1 MITDVIGRPRV
12 DAGALPDVPLD
23 REPKWSYSCRGLD
36 PVLDYRLSPLAGPGP
51 RVGDV
56 ALARVEAIGFHSRM
70 MTARHGRLR
79 LYSGDSIVGI
89 FGNRYATAAFE
100 GEVLPGEEVHIL
112 TSAGM
117 LGTVRSRHQN
127 MAPPTRLSL
136 LGYLAEPDGKRI
148 NLKER
153 QFHPRLP
160 GHPLPDV
167 VLVVGTSMNSGKTT
181 AGAKLASSLVRR
193 GLRVG
198 VCKLTGSVCHRDIEE
213 WQATGAHHVRDFSD
227 YGLPSTYLC
236 RKEELISLF
245 LTMIADAAEIRPDIL
260 VMEVADGLLQR
271 ETKLL
276 LEDPRVRE
284 HVRGVVLAA
293 TCPGSALFGFAQLAA
308 RSHRVLAV
316 SGVITS
322 SPLFVRELLSHERIP
337 VASSAGTGEEL
348 ADEVMRR
355 ICCAAA

>member
-1 MITDVIGRPRV
+1 MITSLSGLPSTEAGPPP
-12 DAGALPDVPLD
+12 DASSD
-23 REPKWSYSCRGLD
+23 REPKWSYSCRSLEPQD
-36 PVLDYRLSPLAGPGP
+36 AYRLTTLDVPAP

-56 ALARVEAIGFHSRM
+56 ALARVEAIGYHGRM
-70 MTARHGRLR
+70 MTARQGRLR
-79 LYSGDSIVGI
+79 LYPGDSIVGV

-100 GEVLPGEEVHIL
+100 GEVGPGETVHIL

-117 LGTVRSRHQN
+117 VGTVRSRHQS

-136 LGYLAEPDGKRI
+136 LGYLAEPDGRRI

-160 GHPLPDV
+160 EFPLPDI

-181 AGAKLASSLVRR
+181 AGVKLASSLVRR

-198 VCKLTGSVCHRDIEE
+198 ACKLTGSVCHRDIEE
-213 WQATGAHHVRDFSD
+213 WQATGAQHVRDFSD

-245 LTMIADAAEIRPDIL
+245 LTMVADAAVVRPDIL

-337 VASSAGTGEEL
+337 VASSAGDGEDL
-348 ADEVMRR
+348 ADEVLRR
-355 ICCAAA
+355 LCSAAA

>member
-1 MITDVIGRPRV
+1 MITNVTGRPRTE
-12 DAGALPDVPLD
+12 AGELPDTSID
-23 REPKWSYSCRGLD
+23 QAAKWSYSCRGLE
-36 PVLDYRLSPLAGPGP
+36 PEMGYRLSPLGGPAP

-56 ALARVEAIGFHSRM
+56 ALARVEELGFHNRM
-70 MTARHGRLR
+70 MTARQGRLR
-79 LYSGDSIVGI
+79 LYAGDSIVGV
-89 FGNRYATAAFE
+89 FGNRYATSAFE
-100 GEVLPGEEVHIL
+100 GEVGLGEEVHIL

-117 LGTVRSRHQN
+117 VGTVRSRHQK

-136 LGYLAEPDGKRI
+136 LGYLADSDGGRI

-160 GHPLPDV
+160 EYPLPDV
-167 VLVVGTSMNSGKTT
+167 VLVVGTSMDSGKTT

-198 VCKLTGSVCHRDIEE
+198 ACKLTGSVCHRDIEE
-213 WQATGAHHVRDFSD
+213 WQATGAQHVRDFSD

-236 RKEELISLF
+236 RKDELISLF
-245 LTMIADAAEIRPDIL
+245 LTMIADAAAIRPDIL
-260 VMEVADGLLQR
+260 VMEIADGLLQR
-271 ETKLL
+271 ETRILL
-276 LEDPRVRE
+276 DDPRVRE
-284 HVRGVVLAA
+284 HTRGVVLAA

-322 SPLFVRELLSHERIP
+322 SPLFVRELLSQQRIP
-337 VASSAGTGEEL
+337 VASSAGAGEEL

-355 ICCAAA
+355 LSSAAA